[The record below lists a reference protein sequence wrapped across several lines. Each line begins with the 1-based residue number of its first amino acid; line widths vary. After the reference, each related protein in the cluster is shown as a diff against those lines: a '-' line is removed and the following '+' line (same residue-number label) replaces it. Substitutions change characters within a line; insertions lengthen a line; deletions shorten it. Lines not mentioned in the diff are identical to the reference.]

1 MNVELT
7 LELLQLGLVLMIC
20 GLLLS
25 SWEPPVKSQ
34 YKFLI
39 LAVIGVAL
47 GICLGCG
54 YIYGFIGAGLVF
66 YKDKLVEEI
75 RLVRESFI
83 DINRKK

>member
-1 MNVELT
+1 MNMELT
-7 LELLQLGLVLMIC
+7 LELIQLGLVLMIC

-25 SWEPPVKSQ
+25 SWEPPIKSQ

-47 GICLGCG
+47 GVFLGCG
-54 YIYGFIGAGLVF
+54 YVYGFIGAGLIF
-66 YKDKLVEEI
+66 YKDKLVEEM